1 MSYTNIKARKVFEL
15 QYTFYLLHLLQ
26 KLVKHKE
33 TSSFAYLCLD
43 VCACVWMYVWW
54 YVWYHVRIFRRTIV
68 KHIMQKNFFIFN
80 ELIQGWYENIWSTSR
95 CKRIALWYPPHSTF
109 SSSRKEITPLFL
121 SLLIFRSA
129 CYYWRWQYIGNV
141 YKCCARI
148 VSDDRCEDWMLNLYR
163 TPFSAMCFLLLLKN
177 WRWFHETAYWSLIDQ
192 ICLRSSSYSF
202 FYISHVIFR

>member
-1 MSYTNIKARKVFEL
+1 MNWYKDDMKIFDL
-15 QYTFYLLHLLQ
+15 P
-26 KLVKHKE
+26 
-33 TSSFAYLCLD
+33 LD
-43 VCACVWMYVWW
+43 V
-54 YVWYHVRIFRRTIV
+54 
-68 KHIMQKNFFIFN
+68 
-80 ELIQGWYENIWSTSR
+80 S
-95 CKRIALWYPPHSTF
+95 ALLFDIPHTQHF
-109 SSSRKEITPLFL
+109 LLLAKEITSLFL

-192 ICLRSSSYSF
+192 IYLHSSFVFIFSLIACYFLIIEMKYRIF
-202 FYISHVIFR
+202 FLVVFWCFIYIKW